1 MRKFLVLLLTV
12 FFLTTFGSSLAMAV
26 PLKEND
32 PQESQEYVAD
42 EIVVKFKEHV
52 SSSQI
57 GEFNRRFATKFTR
70 TRRFADFTTLRVPSG
85 LDAKVFAERI
95 QADSQ
100 VEYAEPNYLAY
111 TQMTPDDPYYSYQ
124 WNFDN
129 SEYGGVNAE
138 SAWDISTG
146 SGVTIAIIDT
156 GIAYENYRQW
166 WTRFEQAPDFAG
178 TCFVDGYDF
187 VNNDTHP
194 NDDEGHGTHV
204 AGTAAQKTN
213 NNLGVA
219 GLAHSSCLMPVKVLN
234 RRGSGTYA
242 DIAEGIRFAADNS
255 AMVIN
260 LSLGGSSDA
269 QVLEDAVAYA
279 YNAGVTIVAAAGN
292 GNSSSA
298 LYPAAYDDYVI
309 AVGATR
315 YDETLAYYSNYGP
328 SVDLV
333 APGGDLNIDQ
343 NGDGNNDGILQQT
356 FGRNPR
362 DWGYWFYQGTSMA
375 SPHVA
380 AAAAM
385 VISNG
390 VSGPEG
396 VRSALQTTAE
406 DLGSSGRDDTY
417 GWGLL
422 NAAAALGVVS
432 SPTPTLT
439 PTPTATPIPTATPTP
454 TPSPTATPTPIPT
467 ATPTP
472 TPSPTGEPTPT
483 LTPTPS
489 PTPSPKPWWCI
500 YVPSHRYCQ

>member
-1 MRKFLVLLLTV
+1 MVLLLTV
-12 FFLTTFGSSLAMAV
+12 FLLATFGSSLAMAV
-26 PLKEND
+26 PLKEDN

-42 EIVVKFKEHV
+42 EVVVKFKEHV

-100 VEYAEPNYLAY
+100 VEYAEPNYIAY
-111 TQMTPDDPYYSYQ
+111 ALMTPNDPYYSYQ
-124 WNFDN
+124 WHFDN
-129 SEYGGVNAE
+129 SENGGVHAE
-138 SAWDISTG
+138 SAWDTSTG
-146 SGVTIAIIDT
+146 SGATIAIIDT

-166 WTRFEQAPDFAG
+166 WTRFEQAPDLAG

-187 VNNDTHP
+187 VNNDKHA

-213 NNLGVA
+213 NNLGAA

-234 RRGSGTYA
+234 RRGRGTYA
-242 DIAEGIRFAADNS
+242 DIAEGIRFAADNG
-255 AMVIN
+255 AKVIN

-269 QVLEDAVAYA
+269 QVLQDAVAYA
-279 YNAGVTIVAAAGN
+279 YDAGVTIVAAAGN
-292 GNSSSA
+292 NNTSSV

-315 YDETLAYYSNYGP
+315 YDETLAYYSNHGP
-328 SVDLV
+328 SIDLV
-333 APGGDLNIDQ
+333 APGGDLTVDQ
-343 NGDGNNDGILQQT
+343 NGDGYKDGVLQQT
-356 FGRNPR
+356 FNRNPR

-390 VSGPEG
+390 VSGPEA
-396 VRSALQTTAE
+396 VRSALQTTTE

-422 NAAAALGVVS
+422 NVAAALGAVS
-432 SPTPTLT
+432 SPALTPTLTPTPTPIPTVTPTPTPTPKPTATPTPTLT
-439 PTPTATPIPTATPTP
+439 PTPTPVPT
-454 TPSPTATPTPIPT
+454 S
-467 ATPTP
+467 
-472 TPSPTGEPTPT
+472 
-483 LTPTPS
+483 TPS
-489 PTPSPKPWWCI
+489 PTPAPKPWWCK
-500 YVPSHRYCQ
+500 YRPSHRYCQ